1 MHLAKTVCPSMAF
14 VTTSQGNSSDSNT
27 FRGYRYDVFLS
38 FRGEDTRKTFTDHLY
53 TALNN
58 AGFLTFRDDNEL
70 ERGED
75 IKPGLQKAIQL
86 SRTSVVVFS
95 KDYASSRWCLDELVV
110 ILEHKRT
117 SIDHVV
123 LPIFYDVDPSH
134 LRKQT
139 GSIEKAFAEHQR
151 TQSSK
156 KVKGWRE
163 ALAEVA
169 NLAGMVLAD
178 GYESKFIKDIVKVIR
193 DKLSRTHLSV
203 ESKLVGIHSRVEHIN
218 LWLQDPSHDVG
229 VLVVYG
235 LPGIGK
241 TTIAKCVYNSNFE
254 SFEGSSYVES
264 IRETA
269 SHPDGL
275 VQMQK
280 QILCDILNG
289 KKEKIHNVSEGI
301 IKIGRAISLRRVLL
315 VLDDVD
321 HMDQFDAV
329 LRMKDQFYPGSK
341 IIITTRR
348 KSLLRAHE
356 GITVHEVGP
365 LGFDESLEL
374 LSQHAFGQDHPL
386 EGYQKYS
393 EEVVQHGGRLPL
405 ALKVLGS
412 SLFGEPKRVWKST
425 LEKLKVIP
433 NGEIMNKLRISYDSL
448 HDDHDQ
454 KLFLHIACFFIGKDE
469 DYIVRILDGCD
480 FKTICGIQNLRDRC
494 LVTIDRDNKLSM
506 HDMIRDMGREIVR
519 RESYEPE
526 NRSRLWRSQDS
537 FEVLREKN
545 GTQAIEGLMLD
556 MHEQLTNNP
565 INSNENVLETNSF
578 ARMHKLKLL
587 CLRHVRLDGYYAK
600 LPTRLRW
607 LCWLEFPLD
616 SIPIDFSLKKL
627 VVLEM
632 QYSNLRQLCKRAN
645 FLPSLKIIDVS
656 HSHGLT
662 EIIDFSLCPK
672 LEELILVD
680 CTSLIDVHESIGN
693 LERLVYLNMRDC
705 KNLRMLPKNMCMLKS
720 LETLILSGCSNL
732 DEFPV
737 EMMKEME
744 SLEVLATDGIPL
756 RPERS
761 STILSSFPCS
771 LVELSLKG
779 CNLSDDVFP
788 TDLSNL
794 SNLRSLLLDENPI
807 CSLPVFIKG
816 LRRLDHLS
824 FQNCNRLESLVG
836 LPKVHQTTSIEGCI
850 SLRKIKYLP
859 HEQRSRWY
867 QVGDNDNLVEWE
879 HFYKIEPID
888 RVDVEIIKL
897 LGLCNF
903 KSMPSVRMR
912 HPYTNRGPAVRIGH
926 PYTNR
931 GPKEVPVQGL
941 YQYGI
946 FSTFFVGN
954 EVPGRFS
961 YKSTKSSISFKVPLL
976 LASHRIRGLNIF
988 ATYAK
993 NCDRFHTI
1001 LTKVSNKSKG
1011 LKWIYRPDFYG
1022 IPGEGEDMIWLSH
1035 WKMENKTILQCGDQV
1050 VVSVVADELI
1060 QIKEFGVELVQ
1071 EHQNNIMISTQH
1083 NTKSDPNYPR
1093 VIGGDLSMREHIPG
1107 IYFLGCSK
1115 VDVEDTMKF
1124 PRTFLNRL
1132 ITDSDEEDTD
1142 KEEGQEDEPDY
1153 TIGRTRDANN
1163 NCGLGG
1169 WKVLLTT
1176 AGLFFTLAL
1185 VVHKR
1190 SMSL

>member
-1 MHLAKTVCPSMAF
+1 
-14 VTTSQGNSSDSNT
+14 
-27 FRGYRYDVFLS
+27 
-38 FRGEDTRKTFTDHLY
+38 
-53 TALNN
+53 
-58 AGFLTFRDDNEL
+58 
-70 ERGED
+70 
-75 IKPGLQKAIQL
+75 
-86 SRTSVVVFS
+86 
-95 KDYASSRWCLDELVV
+95 
-110 ILEHKRT
+110 
-117 SIDHVV
+117 
-123 LPIFYDVDPSH
+123 
-134 LRKQT
+134 
-139 GSIEKAFAEHQR
+139 
-151 TQSSK
+151 
-156 KVKGWRE
+156 
-163 ALAEVA
+163 
-169 NLAGMVLAD
+169 MVLAD

-269 SHPDGL
+269 SHLDGL
-275 VQMQK
+275 VQIQK

-341 IIITTRR
+341 IIVTTRR
-348 KSLLRAHE
+348 KRLLKVHE
-356 GITVHEVGP
+356 GITMHEVGP

-386 EGYQKYS
+386 EGYEKYS
-393 EEVVQHGGRLPL
+393 EEVVQHSGRLPL

-412 SLFGEPKRVWKST
+412 SLFGVPKRVWKST

-448 HDDHDQ
+448 QDDHDQ

-469 DYIVRILDGCD
+469 DYIVRILDACD

-526 NRSRLWRSQDS
+526 NRSRLWRSHDS

-556 MHEQLTNNP
+556 MHELLTNSP

-587 CLRHVRLDGYYAK
+587 CLRHVQLDGCYAE

-616 SIPIDFSLKKL
+616 SIPVDFSLEKL

-645 FLPSLKIIDVS
+645 FLPSLKILDVS

-672 LEELILVD
+672 LKELILVD

-693 LERLVYLNMRDC
+693 LERLMYLNMKDC

-720 LETLILSGCSNL
+720 LKTLILSGCSNL

-761 STILSSFPCS
+761 LTILSSFPCS
-771 LVELSLKG
+771 LVNLSLKG

-794 SNLRSLLLDENPI
+794 SYLQSLHLDENPI
-807 CSLPVFIKG
+807 RSLPVFIKG

-824 FQNCNRLESLVG
+824 FRHCNRLESLVG
-836 LPKVHQTTSIEGCI
+836 LPKVHQTTTIEGCI
-850 SLRKIKYLP
+850 SLRKIEYLP
-859 HEQRSRWY
+859 HEQRSGKSC
-867 QVGDNDNLVEWE
+867 VGNNYNLVEWE
-879 HFYKIEPID
+879 HLYKIEPID

-897 LGLCNF
+897 LGLCNLE
-903 KSMPSVRMR
+903 SM
-912 HPYTNRGPAVRIGH
+912 PAVRMLH
-926 PYTNR
+926 PYAR
-931 GPKEVPVQGL
+931 RDPKEVQPVQGL

-946 FSTFFVGN
+946 FSTFFAGN

-961 YKSTKSSISFKVPLL
+961 YKSTKSSISFIVPLL
-976 LASHRIRGLNIF
+976 LASHKIRGLNIF
-988 ATYAK
+988 VTYAK
-993 NCDRFHTI
+993 AGNYNDDIPPLFHPI
-1001 LTKVSNKSKG
+1001 LLTKVSNKSKG

-1022 IPGEGEDMIWLSH
+1022 IPGDGEDMIWLSH
-1035 WKMENKTILQCGDQV
+1035 WKMDNKTILQCGDQV
-1050 VVSVVADELI
+1050 VVSVVAGAHDLITKRFGVELI
-1060 QIKEFGVELVQ
+1060 IREFGVELVQ

-1083 NTKSDPNYPR
+1083 NTKSDPNIPF
-1093 VIGGDLSMREHIPG
+1093 VIGGDMSMWEHIPG
-1107 IYFLGCSK
+1107 IYFLGYSK
-1115 VDVEDTMKF
+1115 EDVEKTMEF
-1124 PRTFLNRL
+1124 PRTLLYRL
-1132 ITDSDEEDTD
+1132 IMDADEEDTD

-1153 TIGRTRDANN
+1153 PIGRTRDASN
-1163 NCGLGG
+1163 NCSRRS
-1169 WKVLLTT
+1169 WKVLLTA
-1176 AGLFFTLAL
+1176 AGLFFMLAL
-1185 VVHKR
+1185 VVLSPISLIKEGTVVHKR

>member
-1 MHLAKTVCPSMAF
+1 MAL
-14 VTTSQGNSSDSNT
+14 VRTSQGTSSDSNT
-27 FRGYRYDVFLS
+27 IRGYRYDVFLS

-123 LPIFYDVDPSH
+123 LPVFYDVDPSH

-275 VQMQK
+275 VQIQK

-348 KSLLRAHE
+348 KRLLKVHE

-365 LGFDESLEL
+365 LGFDESMEL

-386 EGYQKYS
+386 EGYEKYS
-393 EEVVQHGGRLPL
+393 EEVVQHSGRLPL

-412 SLFGEPKRVWKST
+412 SLFGVPKRVWKST

-448 HDDHDQ
+448 QDDHDQ

-526 NRSRLWRSQDS
+526 NRSRLWCSQDS

-556 MHEQLTNNP
+556 MHEQLTNSP

-587 CLRHVRLDGYYAK
+587 CLRHVQLDGCYAE

-616 SIPIDFSLKKL
+616 SIPVDFSLKKL

-632 QYSNLRQLCKRAN
+632 QYSNLRQLCKKAN
-645 FLPSLKIIDVS
+645 FFPSLKILDVS

-761 STILSSFPCS
+761 STILSFFPCS
-771 LVELSLKG
+771 LVKLSLKG

-788 TDLSNL
+788 THLSNL
-794 SNLRSLLLDENPI
+794 SYLRSLHLDENPI

-816 LRRLDHLS
+816 LRRLDYLS
-824 FQNCNRLESLVG
+824 FQDCNRLESLVG
-836 LPKVHQTTSIEGCI
+836 LPKVHQYTSIEGCI

-859 HEQRSRWY
+859 NEQRSRWY
-867 QVGDNDNLVEWE
+867 HVSDNDNLVEWE
-879 HFYKIEPID
+879 NTYKIEPID

-897 LGLCNF
+897 LGLCNLE
-903 KSMPSVRMR
+903 SMPTVRMR
-912 HPYTNRGPAVRIGH
+912 HPYTRW
-926 PYTNR
+926 

-946 FSTFFVGN
+946 FSTFFAGN

-961 YKSTKSSISFKVPLL
+961 YKSTKSSISFIFPLL

-988 ATYAK
+988 ATYA
-993 NCDRFHTI
+993 NEGNYNDLSPIYQPI

-1035 WKMENKTILQCGDQV
+1035 WKMENETILQCGDQV

-1060 QIKEFGVELVQ
+1060 IKEFGVELVQ

-1083 NTKSDPNYPR
+1083 NTKSDPNYPC
-1093 VIGGDLSMREHIPG
+1093 VIGGDLSMWEHIPG
-1107 IYFLGCSK
+1107 IYFLGYCNEY
-1115 VDVEDTMKF
+1115 VEQTTKS
-1124 PRTFLNRL
+1124 PQGILNRL
-1132 ITDSDEEDTD
+1132 IMDADEEDTD
-1142 KEEGQEDEPDY
+1142 KEEVQEKEPNY
-1153 TIGRTRDANN
+1153 TIGRTRYASS
-1163 NCGLGG
+1163 NCSLRD
-1169 WKVLLTT
+1169 WKVLLT
-1176 AGLFFTLAL
+1176 ASGLFFTLAL
-1185 VVHKR
+1185 VVWSSISQKKKR
-1190 SMSL
+1190 Q

>member
-1 MHLAKTVCPSMAF
+1 MF
-14 VTTSQGNSSDSNT
+14 DSS
-27 FRGYRYDVFLS
+27 S
-38 FRGEDTRKTFTDHLY
+38 FY
-53 TALNN
+53 
-58 AGFLTFRDDNEL
+58 
-70 ERGED
+70 
-75 IKPGLQKAIQL
+75 LQIV
-86 SRTSVVVFS
+86 R
-95 KDYASSRWCLDELVV
+95 
-110 ILEHKRT
+110 
-117 SIDHVV
+117 
-123 LPIFYDVDPSH
+123 
-134 LRKQT
+134 
-139 GSIEKAFAEHQR
+139 
-151 TQSSK
+151 
-156 KVKGWRE
+156 
-163 ALAEVA
+163 
-169 NLAGMVLAD
+169 
-178 GYESKFIKDIVKVIR
+178 YESKFIKDIVQVIR

-203 ESKLVGIHSRVEHIN
+203 EPKLVGIHSRVEHIN
-218 LWLQDPSHDVG
+218 LWLQDASHDVG
-229 VLVVYG
+229 ILVFYG

-254 SFEGSSYVES
+254 SFEGRSYVES

-269 SHPDGL
+269 SHPNGL
-275 VQMQK
+275 VQIQK

-301 IKIGRAISLRRVLL
+301 IKIGRAISFRRVLL

-329 LRMKDQFYPGSK
+329 LSMKDQFYPGSK

-348 KSLLRAHE
+348 KRLLKAHE
-356 GITVHEVGP
+356 GIAVHEVGP
-365 LGFDESLEL
+365 LRFDESLEL
-374 LSQHAFGQDHPL
+374 LSQHAFGRDHPF
-386 EGYQKYS
+386 EGYEIYS
-393 EEVVQHGGRLPL
+393 EEVVQHSRGLPL

-448 HDDHDQ
+448 QDDHDQ

-494 LVTIDRDNKLSM
+494 LVTIDWDNKLSM

-526 NRSRLWRSQDS
+526 NRSRLWCSKDS
-537 FEVLREKN
+537 FEALREKN

-556 MHEQLTNNP
+556 MHELLTNSP

-587 CLRHVRLDGYYAK
+587 CLRHVRLDGCYAE

-616 SIPIDFSLKKL
+616 SIPVDFSLEKL

-632 QYSNLRQLCKRAN
+632 QYSNLRQLCKKAN
-645 FLPSLKIIDVS
+645 FLPSLKILDVS

-756 RPERS
+756 RLERS

-771 LVELSLKG
+771 LVKLSLRG

-794 SNLRSLLLDENPI
+794 SYLRSLNLQENPI
-807 CSLPVFIKG
+807 CSMPVFIKG
-816 LRRLDHLS
+816 LRRLDRLS
-824 FQNCNRLESLVG
+824 FWDCTRLESLVG
-836 LPKVHQTTSIEGCI
+836 LPKVHQYMSIEGCI
-850 SLRKIKYLP
+850 SLRKIKYLH
-859 HEQRSRWY
+859 HEQRSERCY
-867 QVGDNDNLVEWE
+867 VASNHNLVEWE
-879 HFYKIEPID
+879 HRYKIEPID

-897 LGLCNF
+897 LGLCNLE
-903 KSMPSVRMR
+903 SMP
-912 HPYTNRGPAVRIGH
+912 AVGMH
-926 PYTNR
+926 NPHAAT
-931 GPKEVPVQGL
+931 GQKEVPVQGL

-946 FSTFFVGN
+946 FSTFFAGN
-954 EVPGRFS
+954 EVPGRFN
-961 YKSTKSSISFKVPLL
+961 YKSTKSSISFIVPLL

-993 NCDRFHTI
+993 AGNYIDASPLFHPI
-1001 LTKVSNKSKG
+1001 PILLTKVSNKSKD
-1011 LKWIYRPDFYG
+1011 LKWIYRPEFYG

-1035 WKMENKTILQCGDQV
+1035 WKMENETILQCGDQV
-1050 VVSVVADELI
+1050 VVSVVAKPDKLI
-1060 QIKEFGVELVQ
+1060 IKEFGVELVQ
-1071 EHQNNIMISTQH
+1071 EHQNNIMISAQH
-1083 NTKSDPNYPR
+1083 NTKSDPNYPF
-1093 VIGGDLSMREHIPG
+1093 VIGGDLSMWELRLYSIQKH
-1107 IYFLGCSK
+1107 
-1115 VDVEDTMKF
+1115 KF
-1124 PRTFLNRL
+1124 YVICMF
-1132 ITDSDEEDTD
+1132 SD

-1163 NCGLGG
+1163 NCGLKG
-1169 WKVLLTT
+1169 WKVLLTA

-1185 VVHKR
+1185 VVWSSISQKKKQQ
-1190 SMSL
+1190 